1 MAFRSNEY
9 LQRNELVRFQLDDV
23 IRAPANGQHQTK
35 NGYKFTINDRSA
47 FYDWYNGY
55 LEVQFQL
62 QKTADAAGYAAAD
75 RITTINGSHSL
86 IKHLTIR
93 SAGKIIYDTDNL
105 HKVCFVK
112 NLLEYSDDF
121 SRSVAKNSFWYLDTN
136 ATTANTNAGFEARR
150 LQTQAVQNNGGGGA
164 KNINVIIPLNRFS
177 FFEELEDKMLVP
189 MQLQFEITLN
199 DDGELIHMANGTDP
213 GRVVVNRFLL
223 WVPRLTPK
231 DSLYDKFV
239 SSFLKETQWKYLREM
254 YQQSA
259 PATSSGF
266 FQISASIDNVKHIF
280 VWLKRTAPPNDDPA
294 EDNPFLM
301 NTFKLNAADANS
313 SLLNCRLE
321 YGNGVF
327 YPETEYDTESKV
339 RIFQDVMAYAM
350 RKNDYNTGTQLNLAN
365 FGSLYSLEKAIRGRN
380 PISLRLKNSQLSGN
394 DQAKTTLMLTANQI
408 KKIQKAASQ
417 GKGVEIKVSKS
428 QAQKV
433 GGSLFSALFP
443 LARSAAP
450 MLAKTLG
457 LSALAGLA
465 SEGASQVVKKIS
477 GSGQRAMTGG
487 FLIPQDK
494 IQKLIDNKHLLTN
507 KQKEQ
512 ILSALQSGGQIVVK
526 PSKKQSGGLLGT
538 MLASIGIPLAIEAV
552 KSVFGKGAPR
562 IGRPKGKGAPR
573 IGRPKGGKGAPRLG
587 GPFQRPPP
595 IVGNWE
601 QATSWGRGMGK
612 KKSKKGE
619 RAKRGEGLLLGSKS
633 PFNNIPILGA
643 IL

>member
-1 MAFRSNEY
+1 MTTYHPYKVNLSE
-9 LQRNELVRFQLDDV
+9 
-23 IRAPANGQHQTK
+23 GQK
-35 NGYKFTINDRSA
+35 
-47 FYDWYNGY
+47 
-55 LEVQFQL
+55 
-62 QKTADAAGYAAAD
+62 
-75 RITTINGSHSL
+75 
-86 IKHLTIR
+86 
-93 SAGKIIYDTDNL
+93 
-105 HKVCFVK
+105 
-112 NLLEYSDDF
+112 
-121 SRSVAKNSFWYLDTN
+121 
-136 ATTANTNAGFEARR
+136 
-150 LQTQAVQNNGGGGA
+150 
-164 KNINVIIPLNRFS
+164 
-177 FFEELEDKMLVP
+177 DK
-189 MQLQFEITLN
+189 
-199 DDGELIHMANGTDP
+199 
-213 GRVVVNRFLL
+213 
-223 WVPRLTPK
+223 
-231 DSLYDKFV
+231 
-239 SSFLKETQWKYLREM
+239 
-254 YQQSA
+254 
-259 PATSSGF
+259 
-266 FQISASIDNVKHIF
+266 
-280 VWLKRTAPPNDDPA
+280 
-294 EDNPFLM
+294 
-301 NTFKLNAADANS
+301 
-313 SLLNCRLE
+313 
-321 YGNGVF
+321 
-327 YPETEYDTESKV
+327 
-339 RIFQDVMAYAM
+339 
-350 RKNDYNTGTQLNLAN
+350 
-365 FGSLYSLEKAIRGRN
+365 LEKAIRGRN

-477 GSGQRAMTGG
+477 GSGQRASRRPQRAMTGG

-587 GPFQRPPP
+587 GPAATLFQRPPP

-619 RAKRGEGLLLGSKS
+619 RAKRGEGLLLGEKS

>member
-1 MAFRSNEY
+1 MLSFKMTTYHPYKVNLSE
-9 LQRNELVRFQLDDV
+9 
-23 IRAPANGQHQTK
+23 GQK
-35 NGYKFTINDRSA
+35 
-47 FYDWYNGY
+47 
-55 LEVQFQL
+55 
-62 QKTADAAGYAAAD
+62 
-75 RITTINGSHSL
+75 
-86 IKHLTIR
+86 
-93 SAGKIIYDTDNL
+93 
-105 HKVCFVK
+105 
-112 NLLEYSDDF
+112 
-121 SRSVAKNSFWYLDTN
+121 
-136 ATTANTNAGFEARR
+136 
-150 LQTQAVQNNGGGGA
+150 
-164 KNINVIIPLNRFS
+164 
-177 FFEELEDKMLVP
+177 DK
-189 MQLQFEITLN
+189 
-199 DDGELIHMANGTDP
+199 
-213 GRVVVNRFLL
+213 
-223 WVPRLTPK
+223 
-231 DSLYDKFV
+231 
-239 SSFLKETQWKYLREM
+239 
-254 YQQSA
+254 
-259 PATSSGF
+259 
-266 FQISASIDNVKHIF
+266 
-280 VWLKRTAPPNDDPA
+280 
-294 EDNPFLM
+294 
-301 NTFKLNAADANS
+301 
-313 SLLNCRLE
+313 
-321 YGNGVF
+321 
-327 YPETEYDTESKV
+327 
-339 RIFQDVMAYAM
+339 
-350 RKNDYNTGTQLNLAN
+350 
-365 FGSLYSLEKAIRGRN
+365 LEKAIRGRN

-394 DQAKTTLMLTANQI
+394 DQLMLTANQI

-417 GKGVEIKVSKS
+417 GKGFEIKVSKS

-477 GSGQRAMTGG
+477 GSGQVGG

-587 GPFQRPPP
+587 GPAATLFQRPPP
-595 IVGNWE
+595 VVGNWE

-619 RAKRGEGLLLGSKS
+619 GLLLGSKS

>member
-1 MAFRSNEY
+1 MLSFKMTTYHPYKVNLSE
-9 LQRNELVRFQLDDV
+9 
-23 IRAPANGQHQTK
+23 GQK
-35 NGYKFTINDRSA
+35 
-47 FYDWYNGY
+47 
-55 LEVQFQL
+55 
-62 QKTADAAGYAAAD
+62 
-75 RITTINGSHSL
+75 
-86 IKHLTIR
+86 
-93 SAGKIIYDTDNL
+93 
-105 HKVCFVK
+105 
-112 NLLEYSDDF
+112 
-121 SRSVAKNSFWYLDTN
+121 
-136 ATTANTNAGFEARR
+136 
-150 LQTQAVQNNGGGGA
+150 
-164 KNINVIIPLNRFS
+164 
-177 FFEELEDKMLVP
+177 DK
-189 MQLQFEITLN
+189 
-199 DDGELIHMANGTDP
+199 
-213 GRVVVNRFLL
+213 
-223 WVPRLTPK
+223 
-231 DSLYDKFV
+231 
-239 SSFLKETQWKYLREM
+239 
-254 YQQSA
+254 
-259 PATSSGF
+259 
-266 FQISASIDNVKHIF
+266 
-280 VWLKRTAPPNDDPA
+280 
-294 EDNPFLM
+294 
-301 NTFKLNAADANS
+301 
-313 SLLNCRLE
+313 
-321 YGNGVF
+321 
-327 YPETEYDTESKV
+327 
-339 RIFQDVMAYAM
+339 
-350 RKNDYNTGTQLNLAN
+350 
-365 FGSLYSLEKAIRGRN
+365 LEKAIRGRN

-477 GSGQRAMTGG
+477 GSGQVGG

-587 GPFQRPPP
+587 GPAATLFQRPPP

-612 KKSKKGE
+612 KKSK
-619 RAKRGEGLLLGSKS
+619 GEGLLLGEKS

-643 IL
+643 LL

>member
-1 MAFRSNEY
+1 MLSFKMTTYHPYKVNLSE
-9 LQRNELVRFQLDDV
+9 
-23 IRAPANGQHQTK
+23 GQK
-35 NGYKFTINDRSA
+35 
-47 FYDWYNGY
+47 
-55 LEVQFQL
+55 
-62 QKTADAAGYAAAD
+62 
-75 RITTINGSHSL
+75 
-86 IKHLTIR
+86 
-93 SAGKIIYDTDNL
+93 
-105 HKVCFVK
+105 
-112 NLLEYSDDF
+112 
-121 SRSVAKNSFWYLDTN
+121 
-136 ATTANTNAGFEARR
+136 
-150 LQTQAVQNNGGGGA
+150 
-164 KNINVIIPLNRFS
+164 
-177 FFEELEDKMLVP
+177 DK
-189 MQLQFEITLN
+189 
-199 DDGELIHMANGTDP
+199 
-213 GRVVVNRFLL
+213 
-223 WVPRLTPK
+223 
-231 DSLYDKFV
+231 
-239 SSFLKETQWKYLREM
+239 
-254 YQQSA
+254 
-259 PATSSGF
+259 
-266 FQISASIDNVKHIF
+266 
-280 VWLKRTAPPNDDPA
+280 
-294 EDNPFLM
+294 
-301 NTFKLNAADANS
+301 
-313 SLLNCRLE
+313 
-321 YGNGVF
+321 
-327 YPETEYDTESKV
+327 
-339 RIFQDVMAYAM
+339 
-350 RKNDYNTGTQLNLAN
+350 
-365 FGSLYSLEKAIRGRN
+365 LEKAIRGRN

-512 ILSALQSGGQIVVK
+512 ILSALQSGGQVVVK
-526 PSKKQSGGLLGT
+526 PTKKQSGGLLGT

-612 KKSKKGE
+612 KKSK
-619 RAKRGEGLLLGSKS
+619 GEGLLLGSKS

>member
-1 MAFRSNEY
+1 MLSFKMTTYHPYKVNLSE
-9 LQRNELVRFQLDDV
+9 
-23 IRAPANGQHQTK
+23 GQK
-35 NGYKFTINDRSA
+35 
-47 FYDWYNGY
+47 
-55 LEVQFQL
+55 
-62 QKTADAAGYAAAD
+62 
-75 RITTINGSHSL
+75 
-86 IKHLTIR
+86 
-93 SAGKIIYDTDNL
+93 
-105 HKVCFVK
+105 
-112 NLLEYSDDF
+112 
-121 SRSVAKNSFWYLDTN
+121 
-136 ATTANTNAGFEARR
+136 
-150 LQTQAVQNNGGGGA
+150 
-164 KNINVIIPLNRFS
+164 
-177 FFEELEDKMLVP
+177 DK
-189 MQLQFEITLN
+189 
-199 DDGELIHMANGTDP
+199 
-213 GRVVVNRFLL
+213 
-223 WVPRLTPK
+223 
-231 DSLYDKFV
+231 
-239 SSFLKETQWKYLREM
+239 
-254 YQQSA
+254 
-259 PATSSGF
+259 
-266 FQISASIDNVKHIF
+266 
-280 VWLKRTAPPNDDPA
+280 
-294 EDNPFLM
+294 
-301 NTFKLNAADANS
+301 
-313 SLLNCRLE
+313 
-321 YGNGVF
+321 
-327 YPETEYDTESKV
+327 
-339 RIFQDVMAYAM
+339 
-350 RKNDYNTGTQLNLAN
+350 
-365 FGSLYSLEKAIRGRN
+365 LEKAIRGRN

-417 GKGVEIKVSKS
+417 GKGAEIKVSKS

-477 GSGQRAMTGG
+477 GSGQRASRRPQRAMTGG

-512 ILSALQSGGQIVVK
+512 ILSALQSGGQVVVK
-526 PSKKQSGGLLGT
+526 PTKKQSGGLLGT

-587 GPFQRPPP
+587 GPAATLFQRPPP

-619 RAKRGEGLLLGSKS
+619 GLLLGEKS

-643 IL
+643 LL

>member
-1 MAFRSNEY
+1 MLSFKMTTYHPYKVNLSE
-9 LQRNELVRFQLDDV
+9 
-23 IRAPANGQHQTK
+23 GQK
-35 NGYKFTINDRSA
+35 
-47 FYDWYNGY
+47 
-55 LEVQFQL
+55 
-62 QKTADAAGYAAAD
+62 
-75 RITTINGSHSL
+75 
-86 IKHLTIR
+86 
-93 SAGKIIYDTDNL
+93 
-105 HKVCFVK
+105 
-112 NLLEYSDDF
+112 
-121 SRSVAKNSFWYLDTN
+121 
-136 ATTANTNAGFEARR
+136 
-150 LQTQAVQNNGGGGA
+150 
-164 KNINVIIPLNRFS
+164 
-177 FFEELEDKMLVP
+177 DK
-189 MQLQFEITLN
+189 
-199 DDGELIHMANGTDP
+199 
-213 GRVVVNRFLL
+213 
-223 WVPRLTPK
+223 
-231 DSLYDKFV
+231 
-239 SSFLKETQWKYLREM
+239 
-254 YQQSA
+254 
-259 PATSSGF
+259 
-266 FQISASIDNVKHIF
+266 
-280 VWLKRTAPPNDDPA
+280 
-294 EDNPFLM
+294 
-301 NTFKLNAADANS
+301 
-313 SLLNCRLE
+313 
-321 YGNGVF
+321 
-327 YPETEYDTESKV
+327 
-339 RIFQDVMAYAM
+339 
-350 RKNDYNTGTQLNLAN
+350 
-365 FGSLYSLEKAIRGRN
+365 LEKAIRGRN

-394 DQAKTTLMLTANQI
+394 DQLMLTANQI

-477 GSGQRAMTGG
+477 GSGQVRG

-512 ILSALQSGGQIVVK
+512 ILSALQSGGQVVVK
-526 PSKKQSGGLLGT
+526 PTKKQSGGLLGT

-587 GPFQRPPP
+587 GPAATLFQRPPP

-601 QATSWGRGMGK
+601 QATSWGRGMGG
-612 KKSKKGE
+612 KKSKK
-619 RAKRGEGLLLGSKS
+619 GEGLLLGSKS

>member
-1 MAFRSNEY
+1 MLSFKMTTYHPYKVNLSE
-9 LQRNELVRFQLDDV
+9 
-23 IRAPANGQHQTK
+23 GQK
-35 NGYKFTINDRSA
+35 
-47 FYDWYNGY
+47 
-55 LEVQFQL
+55 
-62 QKTADAAGYAAAD
+62 
-75 RITTINGSHSL
+75 
-86 IKHLTIR
+86 
-93 SAGKIIYDTDNL
+93 
-105 HKVCFVK
+105 
-112 NLLEYSDDF
+112 
-121 SRSVAKNSFWYLDTN
+121 
-136 ATTANTNAGFEARR
+136 
-150 LQTQAVQNNGGGGA
+150 
-164 KNINVIIPLNRFS
+164 
-177 FFEELEDKMLVP
+177 DK
-189 MQLQFEITLN
+189 
-199 DDGELIHMANGTDP
+199 
-213 GRVVVNRFLL
+213 
-223 WVPRLTPK
+223 
-231 DSLYDKFV
+231 
-239 SSFLKETQWKYLREM
+239 
-254 YQQSA
+254 
-259 PATSSGF
+259 
-266 FQISASIDNVKHIF
+266 
-280 VWLKRTAPPNDDPA
+280 
-294 EDNPFLM
+294 
-301 NTFKLNAADANS
+301 
-313 SLLNCRLE
+313 
-321 YGNGVF
+321 
-327 YPETEYDTESKV
+327 
-339 RIFQDVMAYAM
+339 
-350 RKNDYNTGTQLNLAN
+350 
-365 FGSLYSLEKAIRGRN
+365 LEKAIRGRN

-477 GSGQRAMTGG
+477 GSGQVGG

-587 GPFQRPPP
+587 GPAATLFQRPPP

-619 RAKRGEGLLLGSKS
+619 RAKRGEGLLLGEKS

-643 IL
+643 LL

>member
-1 MAFRSNEY
+1 MTTYHPYKVNLSE
-9 LQRNELVRFQLDDV
+9 
-23 IRAPANGQHQTK
+23 GQK
-35 NGYKFTINDRSA
+35 
-47 FYDWYNGY
+47 
-55 LEVQFQL
+55 
-62 QKTADAAGYAAAD
+62 
-75 RITTINGSHSL
+75 
-86 IKHLTIR
+86 
-93 SAGKIIYDTDNL
+93 
-105 HKVCFVK
+105 
-112 NLLEYSDDF
+112 
-121 SRSVAKNSFWYLDTN
+121 
-136 ATTANTNAGFEARR
+136 
-150 LQTQAVQNNGGGGA
+150 
-164 KNINVIIPLNRFS
+164 
-177 FFEELEDKMLVP
+177 DK
-189 MQLQFEITLN
+189 
-199 DDGELIHMANGTDP
+199 
-213 GRVVVNRFLL
+213 
-223 WVPRLTPK
+223 
-231 DSLYDKFV
+231 
-239 SSFLKETQWKYLREM
+239 
-254 YQQSA
+254 
-259 PATSSGF
+259 
-266 FQISASIDNVKHIF
+266 
-280 VWLKRTAPPNDDPA
+280 
-294 EDNPFLM
+294 
-301 NTFKLNAADANS
+301 
-313 SLLNCRLE
+313 
-321 YGNGVF
+321 
-327 YPETEYDTESKV
+327 
-339 RIFQDVMAYAM
+339 
-350 RKNDYNTGTQLNLAN
+350 
-365 FGSLYSLEKAIRGRN
+365 LEKAIRSRN

-417 GKGVEIKVSKS
+417 GKGTEIKVSKS

-512 ILSALQSGGQIVVK
+512 ILSALQSGGQVVVK
-526 PSKKQSGGLLGT
+526 PTKKQSGGLLGT

-612 KKSKKGE
+612 KKSK
-619 RAKRGEGLLLGSKS
+619 GEGLLLGSKS

>member
-1 MAFRSNEY
+1 MLSFKMTTYHPYKVNLSE
-9 LQRNELVRFQLDDV
+9 
-23 IRAPANGQHQTK
+23 GQK
-35 NGYKFTINDRSA
+35 
-47 FYDWYNGY
+47 
-55 LEVQFQL
+55 
-62 QKTADAAGYAAAD
+62 
-75 RITTINGSHSL
+75 
-86 IKHLTIR
+86 
-93 SAGKIIYDTDNL
+93 
-105 HKVCFVK
+105 
-112 NLLEYSDDF
+112 
-121 SRSVAKNSFWYLDTN
+121 
-136 ATTANTNAGFEARR
+136 
-150 LQTQAVQNNGGGGA
+150 
-164 KNINVIIPLNRFS
+164 
-177 FFEELEDKMLVP
+177 DK
-189 MQLQFEITLN
+189 
-199 DDGELIHMANGTDP
+199 
-213 GRVVVNRFLL
+213 
-223 WVPRLTPK
+223 
-231 DSLYDKFV
+231 
-239 SSFLKETQWKYLREM
+239 
-254 YQQSA
+254 
-259 PATSSGF
+259 
-266 FQISASIDNVKHIF
+266 
-280 VWLKRTAPPNDDPA
+280 
-294 EDNPFLM
+294 
-301 NTFKLNAADANS
+301 
-313 SLLNCRLE
+313 
-321 YGNGVF
+321 
-327 YPETEYDTESKV
+327 
-339 RIFQDVMAYAM
+339 
-350 RKNDYNTGTQLNLAN
+350 
-365 FGSLYSLEKAIRGRN
+365 LEKAIRGRN

-619 RAKRGEGLLLGSKS
+619 GLLLGEKS

-643 IL
+643 LL

>member
-1 MAFRSNEY
+1 MTTYHPYKVNLSE
-9 LQRNELVRFQLDDV
+9 
-23 IRAPANGQHQTK
+23 GQK
-35 NGYKFTINDRSA
+35 
-47 FYDWYNGY
+47 
-55 LEVQFQL
+55 
-62 QKTADAAGYAAAD
+62 
-75 RITTINGSHSL
+75 
-86 IKHLTIR
+86 
-93 SAGKIIYDTDNL
+93 
-105 HKVCFVK
+105 
-112 NLLEYSDDF
+112 
-121 SRSVAKNSFWYLDTN
+121 
-136 ATTANTNAGFEARR
+136 
-150 LQTQAVQNNGGGGA
+150 
-164 KNINVIIPLNRFS
+164 
-177 FFEELEDKMLVP
+177 DK
-189 MQLQFEITLN
+189 
-199 DDGELIHMANGTDP
+199 
-213 GRVVVNRFLL
+213 
-223 WVPRLTPK
+223 
-231 DSLYDKFV
+231 
-239 SSFLKETQWKYLREM
+239 
-254 YQQSA
+254 
-259 PATSSGF
+259 
-266 FQISASIDNVKHIF
+266 
-280 VWLKRTAPPNDDPA
+280 
-294 EDNPFLM
+294 
-301 NTFKLNAADANS
+301 
-313 SLLNCRLE
+313 
-321 YGNGVF
+321 
-327 YPETEYDTESKV
+327 
-339 RIFQDVMAYAM
+339 
-350 RKNDYNTGTQLNLAN
+350 
-365 FGSLYSLEKAIRGRN
+365 LEKAIRGRN

-394 DQAKTTLMLTANQI
+394 DQLMLTANQI

-477 GSGQRAMTGG
+477 GSGQVGG

-587 GPFQRPPP
+587 GPAATLFQRPPP